1 MQVVSAGAQTKT
13 RVVNP
18 WYTSGVSHAQQQLL
32 TRHLPPHIILRYA
45 ADFYPVC
52 VSTVHCGR
60 QTPTTLPNKILAADD
75 SNRSLN
81 RSDAAA

>member
-1 MQVVSAGAQTKT
+1 MYTGCYPMQVVSAGAQTKY

-18 WYTSGVSHAQQQLL
+18 CYTSGVSHAQQQLL

-52 VSTVHCGR
+52 VSTV
-60 QTPTTLPNKILAADD
+60 L
-75 SNRSLN
+75 
-81 RSDAAA
+81 

>member
-1 MQVVSAGAQTKT
+1 MQVVSAGAQTKS

-18 WYTSGVSHAQQQLL
+18 CYKSGVSHAQQQLL

-52 VSTVHCGR
+52 VSTVHCLR
-60 QTPTTLPNKILAADD
+60 PTPTTLPNKYVA
-75 SNRSLN
+75 
-81 RSDAAA
+81 